1 MKLNP
6 KIYNQLTSEPV
17 ETQVVNGKK
26 VEFHYMDE
34 TPYLFQFASRGRFA
48 VWTSDGNDYK
58 VLIESKYHKALSDF
72 YTVEVNEIWLSFL
85 EKVSQ
90 LSRKMNLMFLI
101 PTVILYI
108 AVGFFASIYLPNN
121 IWSIIFA
128 MIVLVIFSNIFQSRL
143 INKRVR
149 LENNMA
155 QDQIRQLIG
164 VEKFNNLVDAQEAH
178 YKEYFKFEEETT
190 QTNDNIETNEIEG
203 GNKNDGNESN

>member
-6 KIYNQLTSEPV
+6 KIYNQLTNEPV
-17 ETQVVNGKK
+17 ETQTVNGKK
-26 VEFHYMDE
+26 VEFHYMDD

-48 VWTSDGNDYK
+48 VWTSDGKDYK

-72 YTVEVNEIWLSFL
+72 YTTEVNEIWLNFL

-108 AVGFFASIYLPNN
+108 AVGFLASVYLPND

-128 MIVLVIFSNIFQSRL
+128 MIVLVIFSNIFQSRM
-143 INKRVR
+143 INKSVR
-149 LENNMA
+149 LENNLA

-164 VEKFNNLVDAQEAH
+164 NEKFNNLVDAQERH
-178 YKEYFKFEEETT
+178 YKEYFKFDEEVAHPDDVE
-190 QTNDNIETNEIEG
+190 NIEEVESE
-203 GNKNDGNESN
+203 NKENGNESN

>member
-6 KIYNQLTSEPV
+6 KIYNQLTNEPV
-17 ETQVVNGKK
+17 ETQTVNGKK
-26 VEFHYMDE
+26 VEFHYMDD

-58 VLIESKYHKALSDF
+58 VLIESKYHNALSDF
-72 YTVEVNEIWLSFL
+72 YTLEVNKIWLNFL

-108 AVGFFASIYLPNN
+108 AVGFLASIYLPKD

-128 MIVLVIFSNIFQSRL
+128 MIVLVIFSNIFQSRM

-164 VEKFNNLVDAQEAH
+164 IEKFNNLVDAQEKH
-178 YKEYFKFEEETT
+178 YKEYFKFEEEVT
-190 QTNDNIETNEIEG
+190 QAENIEEVESE
-203 GNKNDGNESN
+203 NKENGNESN